1 MAHVIPPKPQGT
13 GVTELAE
20 GGTISQNLCDLN
32 KGRVC
37 STVLAESI
45 AICFHPVYQQI
56 YFCI

>member
-1 MAHVIPPKPQGT
+1 MAHVISLKPQDT

-20 GGTISQNLCDLN
+20 EGTISQNLCDLN

-37 STVLAESI
+37 STVLAEST
-45 AICFHPVYQQI
+45 AICFHPVHQQI